1 MKSRNNLE
9 TTHTPKDLVS
19 ELQALVNEAQALI
32 ADSASEH
39 SAETVEALRQ
49 RFVAAQE
56 QLAATYEKAK
66 TKVVAGAK
74 ATDATIRE
82 NPYQS
87 LAIAVGVGVLLGM
100 LIGRRGD

>member
-9 TTHTPKDLVS
+9 TTHTPKELVS
-19 ELQALVNEAQALI
+19 EMQALLAEAQSMMT
-32 ADSASEH
+32 DSVSEH
-39 SAETVEALRQ
+39 SSEAVEALRQ
-49 RFVAAQE
+49 RFAAAQE
-56 QLAATYEKAK
+56 RFAETYEKAK
-66 TKVVAGAK
+66 TKIVAGAK

-87 LAIAVGVGVLLGM
+87 IAIAVGVGLLLGM

>member
-1 MKSRNNLE
+1 MKNRNNLE
-9 TTHTPKDLVS
+9 TTHTPKELIS
-19 ELQALVNEAQALI
+19 ELEALVAEAQSMM
-32 ADSASEH
+32 ADSVSEH
-39 SAETVEALRQ
+39 SSEAVEALRQ

-56 QLAATYEKAK
+56 QLAASYEKAK

>member
-1 MKSRNNLE
+1 MKHRNNLE
-9 TTHTPKDLVS
+9 TTHTPAQLVS
-19 ELQALVNEAQALI
+19 ELQALVGEAQALI
-32 ADSASEH
+32 ADTATEH

-49 RFVAAQE
+49 RFAAAQE
-56 QLAATYEKAK
+56 RLAATYEKAK
-66 TKVVAGAK
+66 TKIVAGAK

-87 LAIAVGVGVLLGM
+87 IAIAVGVGVLLGM

>member
-9 TTHTPKDLVS
+9 ATHTPKELIS
-19 ELQALVNEAQALI
+19 ELQALVAEAQTMLAG
-32 ADSASEH
+32 SVTEH
-39 SAETVEALRQ
+39 SAEAIEALRQ

-56 QLAATYEKAK
+56 RLSVAYEQAK

-87 LAIAVGVGVLLGM
+87 IAIAVGVGLLLGM
-100 LIGRRGD
+100 LIGRRD